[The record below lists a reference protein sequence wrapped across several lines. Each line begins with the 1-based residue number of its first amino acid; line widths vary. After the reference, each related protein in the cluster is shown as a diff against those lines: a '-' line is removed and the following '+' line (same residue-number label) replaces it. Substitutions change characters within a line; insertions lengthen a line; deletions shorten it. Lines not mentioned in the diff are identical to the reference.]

1 MCYRILFFLY
11 GAFLTYILL
20 RPTSDLDL
28 PKNFFSFEGMDKV
41 VHSLI
46 FALLAYLYKMAFL
59 RHSIVRELLLLSAYA
74 LLTEIM
80 QEQMQLGR
88 SGDPLDIL
96 ADVLGIFAGVFIFN
110 LTKKTTE
117 KK

>member
-1 MCYRILFFLY
+1 
-11 GAFLTYILL
+11 
-20 RPTSDLDL
+20 
-28 PKNFFSFEGMDKV
+28 
-41 VHSLI
+41 
-46 FALLAYLYKMAFL
+46 MAFP

-88 SGDPLDIL
+88 SGDPLDLLADIFGIL
-96 ADVLGIFAGVFIFN
+96 AGIFMFN
-110 LTKKTTE
+110 LAKKIGR

>member
-1 MCYRILFFLY
+1 
-11 GAFLTYILL
+11 
-20 RPTSDLDL
+20 
-28 PKNFFSFEGMDKV
+28 MDKV
-41 VHSLI
+41 VHFLI
-46 FALLAYLYKMAFL
+46 FALLAYLYKMAFP

-96 ADVLGIFAGVFIFN
+96 ADVLGIFAGVFTFN
-110 LTKKTTE
+110 LTKKTSE

>member
-1 MCYRILFFLY
+1 
-11 GAFLTYILL
+11 
-20 RPTSDLDL
+20 
-28 PKNFFSFEGMDKV
+28 
-41 VHSLI
+41 
-46 FALLAYLYKMAFL
+46 MAFP

-88 SGDPLDIL
+88 SGDPLDLL
-96 ADVLGIFAGVFIFN
+96 ADIFGILVGIFMFN
-110 LTKKTTE
+110 LAKKIGR